1 MLIIVDLGG
10 DTCDDDVV
18 VECIDE
24 DGWLSLF
31 AIDAFVVGDEP
42 SAAAY
47 EERSSLDDKSFSSEV
62 LETEDLRDQNGMV

>member
-1 MLIIVDLGG
+1 MLIIVDAGG
-10 DTCDDDVV
+10 DTCDDVG
-18 VECIDE
+18 VEWIDE
-24 DGWLSLF
+24 DGWLALF
-31 AIDAFVVGDEP
+31 VGDEP

>member
-1 MLIIVDLGG
+1 MLIIVDAGG
-10 DTCDDDVV
+10 DTCDDVG

-31 AIDAFVVGDEP
+31 IGDDP
-42 SAAAY
+42 SAAD

-62 LETEDLRDQNGMV
+62 LETEDLRDQNGIV